1 MYYITLKPKAM
12 IMIGICF
19 ATMYII
25 LSLYQIKENHV
36 KTQEI
41 TYDSSIRDVEESEPN
56 YEQTFNAGLLTFVLE
71 DGKYGSCNSCNDY
84 MFNNCKVAYFAS
96 MRNFGALLG
105 RSRNICI
112 AGCRAEKISGRTND
126 LPTCFTNC
134 RNKFGGT
141 KEPNHGKDVA
151 ICLSGKEDKSYL
163 EDCSKCRNELNK
175 YNY

>member
-1 MYYITLKPKAM
+1 
-12 IMIGICF
+12 
-19 ATMYII
+19 
-25 LSLYQIKENHV
+25 
-36 KTQEI
+36 
-41 TYDSSIRDVEESEPN
+41 
-56 YEQTFNAGLLTFVLE
+56 
-71 DGKYGSCNSCNDY
+71 

>member
-1 MYYITLKPKAM
+1 M
-12 IMIGICF
+12 
-19 ATMYII
+19 
-25 LSLYQIKENHV
+25 
-36 KTQEI
+36 
-41 TYDSSIRDVEESEPN
+41 
-56 YEQTFNAGLLTFVLE
+56 
-71 DGKYGSCNSCNDY
+71 
-84 MFNNCKVAYFAS
+84 AYFAS

-105 RSRNICI
+105 RSRNIYI

-141 KEPNHGKDVA
+141 KELNLNDVA
-151 ICLSGKEDKSYL
+151 ICLSNKKDKSYL